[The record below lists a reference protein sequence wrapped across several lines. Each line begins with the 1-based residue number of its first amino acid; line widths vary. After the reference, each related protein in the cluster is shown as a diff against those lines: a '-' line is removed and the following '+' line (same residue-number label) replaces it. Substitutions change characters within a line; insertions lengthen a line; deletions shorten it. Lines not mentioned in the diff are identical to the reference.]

1 MFCFRSLNGGCESCQ
16 IRFLIFLRN
25 GNEHSNR
32 FVTFWPSNH
41 ATVCSHFESLQDI
54 VRKPRKRPRPSLSSK
69 HGDNTRR
76 DLFHERARVMVI
88 PSRVCRGCSAA
99 TEGPTRLH
107 TEHPDI
113 EKRVRAQN
121 SVVHKPFACKRE
133 SNSRPQLAFSS
144 WNERVFVFSRKR
156 SKRCDKEIT
165 Y

>member
-1 MFCFRSLNGGCESCQ
+1 TTLGA
-16 IRFLIFLRN
+16 IF
-25 GNEHSNR
+25 
-32 FVTFWPSNH
+32 
-41 ATVCSHFESLQDI
+41 
-54 VRKPRKRPRPSLSSK
+54 PRTGAK
-69 HGDNTRR
+69 
-76 DLFHERARVMVI
+76 VVVI

-99 TEGPTRLH
+99 TESPTRLH

-113 EKRVRAQN
+113 GKRVRAQN

-165 Y
+165 YLQSFRCSQADRSAVAAIGVVFEET